1 MDNDGGR
8 MKRHDAAPPTIRNWL
23 IAQLSQ
29 RLHVSVEAIAG
40 GERFSR
46 YGLDSL
52 NATGLIS
59 DLSAELGRP
68 LSPTLMWEHPTLDAL
83 ARHLEGPPAGEP
95 KSAGAQS
102 VRGTEDEPIAIVG
115 LACRFPG
122 APGPEA
128 FWRLL
133 RDGGD
138 AVREVPPDRWD
149 SRALYDPDLK
159 VPGKMNTCRGGF
171 LERVDTFDPLFFDIS
186 PREALTMDPQ
196 QRLML
201 ELSVE
206 ALQDAGIVPES
217 LRGAA
222 AAVIFGVVWTDY
234 NTHAQRRGLP
244 GIVQHTVTGFHH
256 SMVAN
261 RVSYALGLQGPS
273 LAVDT
278 ACSSSL
284 VAVHLACASLRS
296 GEAEVALVGG
306 VNLNIVPE
314 STLGVSKFGGLSPDG
329 QCFTF
334 DARANGYVRGEGGGV
349 VVLKRLAQAITDGD
363 TIYCSIRG
371 SAVNNDGASNGLTAP
386 NPAAQEAVLRDAY
399 TRATIDPADVDYVEA
414 HGTGTFLGDP
424 IEARALGAVLSAGR
438 SASRE
443 LLVGSVKTNI
453 GHLEAAAGI
462 ASVIKVALCFRHG
475 RLPAS
480 LHFERPNPHIPFEAL
495 NLRVVRALSSWPAR
509 TRAGIAGVS
518 AFGFGGTNC
527 HVVLEGPPLRTELA
541 VLSGANREELHR
553 STRRLLDRLS
563 SPAVG
568 TLASICGALAA
579 GGAPLSCRAAI
590 RARSRLDL
598 ERELRGLLDGEERL
612 SLSLHEEALD
622 PLSQRVAFIFAGQ
635 GSHWPGMGRRLLSTE
650 PVFRAVLER
659 CDRLIRD
666 LLGWSLLTELSA
678 APERSRLHDI
688 DVSCPAIV
696 AVEIALAEL
705 WRAWGIAP
713 TAVVGHSIG
722 EVAAAYVAGVL
733 DLEDAMR
740 VICTYGRL
748 ILRLRGQGTMG
759 LIGLSWEATAG
770 VLERFAG
777 RVVRAIHASP
787 DSTVVS
793 GEGGAIAELFSTL
806 EPRGIP
812 CQRIRVDVAAH
823 SPQVDPLREELLE
836 TLGSVRSAPAHTRFF
851 SGVTGAEI
859 DGRRL
864 NATHWARNLA
874 EPVMFFEAV
883 TALLREGACGS
894 LLEVSPHPIMKHPLE
909 AILRHHGRR
918 IAVYPSLR
926 RDEDE
931 RDVLFSTLGALYVKG
946 ATVRWR
952 EIYPRGISGEAW
964 GDSVAAKGAEAG
976 RPLVEDDVVC
986 RAGECMDAP
995 RVDKAGEEESGARL
1009 VVLSARSE
1017 EALKGMA
1024 GELRGFL
1031 ESPAGEGVEVSDVAY
1046 TRARHRSHLAYR
1058 LAVVAESRRELQ
1070 AALADFQNGAGS
1082 GVVTRRPVRAGSRP
1096 SLVFVFSGQGSQ
1108 MAGMGRG
1115 LQQEYPVFRH
1125 SLEHVSECLRRQT
1138 GLWLPEELSAPRE
1151 QSRLHLTEVAQPA
1164 LFAMQVSLVALLR
1177 NWGLEPDAVIGH
1189 SAGEVAAAYTSGAL
1203 SLEGA
1208 VELVALRAKFMEE
1221 AARERGAGGMA
1232 VVALDEGRVKEALA
1246 GYETRVSVAAVNG
1259 PLSVVVSGERGAL
1272 EEVLQGL
1279 EEKGE
1284 RVRRLE
1290 GGYAFHSPQ
1299 MEGAAERLAEALAG
1313 LKSEP
1318 LGRVMYSTVEGEE
1331 VRVGSLSGRYWGE
1344 NVRGCVRFKA
1354 AVERAASE
1362 GERVFVEI
1370 GGHPVLRGDVEETL
1384 RAGGYEGEVVG
1395 TLRRGVEEG
1404 RALLEGVGRLYE
1416 QGVDPEWRGMNGAG
1430 GRRVSL
1436 PTYPWQRERYWLE
1449 LGGEERSGDSEPVEE
1464 RGGGRLLERGFE
1476 VATMPGVRFYE
1487 GGLSLERQPYLSG
1500 HGVGGAVVLPG
1511 AAYVRMLLEAGQE
1524 EYGAAEVELEEVRF
1538 ERLLEL
1544 EEGEERQ
1551 VQVTLRAEEGRR
1563 ARGEVY
1569 SRRGR
1574 GRGEAWERH
1583 ASAVLVA
1590 YEGGSRRPGEPAI
1603 ALEAV
1608 LGRCSRR
1615 ESGEAYYARLSG
1627 LGLEYG
1633 GSFQCV
1639 REVWYGR
1646 GELVGRVE
1654 LEAGEGRLEGEAYG
1668 VPPAL
1673 LDGCLQLIGGLLGGA
1688 GGGAPV
1694 PVGAERIGLRV
1705 RGAGRLWVHVRK
1717 REEEGG
1723 EGGGLYDLQLRE
1735 EGGEEV
1741 GRVDGLRVRRSERR
1755 EGEEEE
1761 RWRYELKWE
1770 RREAEEGGRVG
1781 ERLASGRRDGE
1792 RKAGGSWLVL
1802 SDRGGCGSALVRTLE
1817 RAGERGV
1824 RVMAGPEYR
1833 GLEAD
1838 IYEVNPSRGEDLV
1851 RVLRE
1856 VYGAGEVCRGVV
1868 HLWGLDVCDGEEG
1881 EDGGWESGGRAALE
1895 GLLHVVQGVVQ
1906 RGWRDPPR
1914 LVVVTRGCQAV
1925 VAGERGEVWQSPL
1938 WGLGR
1943 VLRYEHPELGWLG
1956 VDLEAGGDGSES
1968 EALWEESRRD
1978 DGEDQVALRGGAR
1991 FVARLTRAEGRRPA
2005 STGPAWKQEAG
2016 GTAASPVEGEG
2027 SYLITGGLGGLG
2039 LTVADWLV
2047 SQGARHL
2054 VLVSRREPDAGTQGL
2069 VEALRAQGAQ
2079 VMVACADVSR
2089 VEDLAGVMARVE
2101 SELPPLRGVVHAAG
2115 VLDDG
2120 LLVNQDSERFA
2131 RVLAPKVQGAWNLH
2145 TVTRSQPLKWFVMFS
2160 SAASLL
2166 GSPGQASYAAGN
2178 AFLDALSVY
2187 RRSQGLPGMS
2197 IQWGPWAE
2205 VGMAAAEQRRGERLA
2220 HRGMSSIPTALA
2232 LRLFDRLLMEHP
2244 PLAGVLP
2251 LDVRRWLEF
2260 HPGVA
2265 VLRFWTDLL
2274 AERLKHAPARTS
2286 PVLDTIRAAPPI
2298 ERAGMVQRHVA
2309 EAVGRVLHL
2318 DASRLDRF
2326 VAFGSLG
2333 LDSLLSLELRHQLE
2347 SSFLVRL
2354 PSTLLFT
2361 YPNLDTLIGHLSER
2375 LDLGRLPQQTGLS
2388 QTQESELNDQQRI
2401 AALRSLSHGEA
2412 EALLEERLRRFDEQ
2426 FQ

>member
-1 MDNDGGR
+1 MSSSN
-8 MKRHDAAPPTIRNWL
+8 KELRNQGFGASL
-23 IAQLSQ
+23 ASGSTGDSGQEEKTP
-29 RLHVSVEAIAG
+29 VAG
-40 GERFSR
+40 ASR
-46 YGLDSL
+46 PEPGTS
-52 NATGLIS
+52 G
-59 DLSAELGRP
+59 
-68 LSPTLMWEHPTLDAL
+68 LSPL
-83 ARHLEGPPAGEP
+83 ARAILAMEKMEAKLVAMER
-95 KSAGAQS
+95 A
-102 VRGTEDEPIAIVG
+102 RTEPIAIIG
-115 LACRFPG
+115 MGCRFPG
-122 APGPEA
+122 GASSPDA

-133 RDGGD
+133 EEGAD
-138 AVREVPPDRWD
+138 AVTEVPRDRWP
-149 SRALYDPDLK
+149 LPPPDASIE
-159 VPGKMNTCRGGF
+159 PRQRGERWGAF
-171 LERVDTFDPLFFDIS
+171 LEQVDRFDASFFGIS
-186 PREALTMDPQ
+186 PREASSLDPQ
-196 QRLML
+196 QRLL
-201 ELSVE
+201 IEVCWE
-206 ALQDAGIVPES
+206 ALEHAGVIPDRLMSSRTGVFLGMMNDDYKALCAEADPGFRDAYIATGN
-217 LRGAA
+217 GHCFA
-222 AAVIFGVVWTDY
+222 
-234 NTHAQRRGLP
+234 P
-244 GIVQHTVTGFHH
+244 GRI
-256 SMVAN
+256 
-261 RVSYALGLQGPS
+261 SYLLGLQGPS
-273 LAVDT
+273 LTIDT

-284 VAVHLACASLRS
+284 VAIHVASLSLRS
-296 GEAEVALVGG
+296 GDCSLALAGG
-306 VNLNIVPE
+306 VNLMLSPATTRMIG
-314 STLGVSKFGGLSPDG
+314 STGALSPDG
-329 QCFTF
+329 RCRSF
-334 DARANGYVRGEGGGV
+334 DARANGYVRGEGCGV
-349 VVLKRLAQAITDGD
+349 LVLKRLSDARADGD
-363 TIYCSIRG
+363 SILALIRG
-371 SAVNNDGASNGLTAP
+371 SAVNQDGRSTGMTTP
-386 NPAAQEAVLRDAY
+386 NVRSQEALLRQALENA
-399 TRATIDPADVDYVEA
+399 RLVPSDVSYIET
-414 HGTGTFLGDP
+414 HGTGTPMGDP
-424 IEARALGAVLSAGR
+424 IELEALATVYGCSAEERAPCALGAL
-438 SASRE
+438 
-443 LLVGSVKTNI
+443 KTQI
-453 GHLEAAAGI
+453 GHLESAAGAAAVCKAI
-462 ASVIKVALCFRHG
+462 LALKKGAIPPNLHFRHLNPRISLEG
-475 RLPAS
+475 TPFFFPTRLTPWTRGD
-480 LHFERPNPHIPFEAL
+480 RP
-495 NLRVVRALSSWPAR
+495 RV
-509 TRAGIAGVS
+509 AGVS
-518 AFGFGGTNC
+518 SFGMSGTNA
-527 HVVLEGPPLRTELA
+527 HVLIEEAPARA
-541 VLSGANREELHR
+541 VETSL
-553 STRRLLDRLS
+553 
-563 SPAVG
+563 
-568 TLASICGALAA
+568 A
-579 GGAPLSCRAAI
+579 GG
-590 RARSRLDL
+590 
-598 ERELRGLLDGEERL
+598 
-612 SLSLHEEALD
+612 
-622 PLSQRVAFIFAGQ
+622 
-635 GSHWPGMGRRLLSTE
+635 
-650 PVFRAVLER
+650 
-659 CDRLIRD
+659 
-666 LLGWSLLTELSA
+666 
-678 APERSRLHDI
+678 
-688 DVSCPAIV
+688 
-696 AVEIALAEL
+696 
-705 WRAWGIAP
+705 
-713 TAVVGHSIG
+713 
-722 EVAAAYVAGVL
+722 
-733 DLEDAMR
+733 
-740 VICTYGRL
+740 
-748 ILRLRGQGTMG
+748 
-759 LIGLSWEATAG
+759 
-770 VLERFAG
+770 
-777 RVVRAIHASP
+777 
-787 DSTVVS
+787 
-793 GEGGAIAELFSTL
+793 
-806 EPRGIP
+806 
-812 CQRIRVDVAAH
+812 
-823 SPQVDPLREELLE
+823 
-836 TLGSVRSAPAHTRFF
+836 
-851 SGVTGAEI
+851 
-859 DGRRL
+859 
-864 NATHWARNLA
+864 
-874 EPVMFFEAV
+874 
-883 TALLREGACGS
+883 
-894 LLEVSPHPIMKHPLE
+894 
-909 AILRHHGRR
+909 
-918 IAVYPSLR
+918 
-926 RDEDE
+926 
-931 RDVLFSTLGALYVKG
+931 
-946 ATVRWR
+946 
-952 EIYPRGISGEAW
+952 
-964 GDSVAAKGAEAG
+964 
-976 RPLVEDDVVC
+976 
-986 RAGECMDAP
+986 
-995 RVDKAGEEESGARL
+995 VDKAGEEESGARL

-2232 LRLFDRLLMEHP
+2232 LRLFDRLLIEHP
-2244 PLAGVLP
+2244 PLAGIFSLDIAKWCVFHSSMAGAPLFEGLAPSQRRRRGTPGNLVLP
-2251 LDVRRWLEF
+2251 GFLALPSGAQSREALGTHLKTLVAKLLRIPASKIFDETELSTLGFDSLMATELGMHLE
-2260 HPGVA
+2260 
-2265 VLRFWTDLL
+2265 D
-2274 AERLKHAPARTS
+2274 
-2286 PVLDTIRAAPPI
+2286 
-2298 ERAGMVQRHVA
+2298 
-2309 EAVGRVLHL
+2309 
-2318 DASRLDRF
+2318 
-2326 VAFGSLG
+2326 SLG
-2333 LDSLLSLELRHQLE
+2333 TTIPAAVFWSA
-2347 SSFLVRL
+2347 
-2354 PSTLLFT
+2354 PTIGTLAK
-2361 YPNLDTLIGHLSER
+2361 
-2375 LDLGRLPQQTGLS
+2375 
-2388 QTQESELNDQQRI
+2388 RI
-2401 AALRSLSHGEA
+2401 AAELGIPLEPAPPPSSPAPGSASA
-2412 EALLEERLRRFDEQ
+2412 EDLVAMSDVEMAEMLAAELAAATRRRGGRP
-2426 FQ
+2426 